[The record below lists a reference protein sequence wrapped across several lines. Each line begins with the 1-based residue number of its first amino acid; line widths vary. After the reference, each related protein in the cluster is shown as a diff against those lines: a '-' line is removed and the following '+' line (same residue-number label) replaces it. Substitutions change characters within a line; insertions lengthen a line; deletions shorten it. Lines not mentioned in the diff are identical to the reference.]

1 TADWREQG
9 MNFLRDIK
17 LTKKHFILLGIAV
30 IAFVGWRVVSVLKP
44 PATEKRTVPVVRTMT
59 VGETVADGTATYP
72 GEVRGKYESNLAF
85 QTGGKIV
92 SRSVNLGDTVRAG
105 QVLMELDPKDVRQ
118 SYDADQAAYQAA
130 LSNYNLAKENY
141 ARYSKLYEQN
151 AVSAMARDQ
160 YKTQLDAA
168 DATLKSARAKWNAS
182 RNQMEYT
189 QLVSDHDGTVAAI
202 SGEIGQVVGAGTPVV
217 TIVRDG
223 SREIQIYVP
232 ENRLGQ
238 IRPNQPAKITFWALN
253 DSMASGHISEIAPM
267 ADSVTRTYKVKVA
280 VDTMPEAVKLGMT
293 AKVTLQNGTENVIE
307 IPSGAVYQTGE
318 QPQVWVIRNKKA
330 TLVNVKTAGYE
341 GSNVIIAG
349 GLAIG
354 DVVVTGGVNK
364 LAEGQEVRLEG
375 SDTK

>member
-1 TADWREQG
+1 

-151 AVSAMARDQ
+151 AVSAM
-160 YKTQLDAA
+160 
-168 DATLKSARAKWNAS
+168 
-182 RNQMEYT
+182 
-189 QLVSDHDGTVAAI
+189 
-202 SGEIGQVVGAGTPVV
+202 
-217 TIVRDG
+217 
-223 SREIQIYVP
+223 
-232 ENRLGQ
+232 
-238 IRPNQPAKITFWALN
+238 
-253 DSMASGHISEIAPM
+253 
-267 ADSVTRTYKVKVA
+267 
-280 VDTMPEAVKLGMT
+280 
-293 AKVTLQNGTENVIE
+293 
-307 IPSGAVYQTGE
+307 
-318 QPQVWVIRNKKA
+318 
-330 TLVNVKTAGYE
+330 
-341 GSNVIIAG
+341 
-349 GLAIG
+349 
-354 DVVVTGGVNK
+354 
-364 LAEGQEVRLEG
+364 
-375 SDTK
+375 

>member
-1 TADWREQG
+1 

-92 SRSVNLGDTVRAG
+92 SRSVNLGDTVHAG
-105 QVLMELDPKDVRQ
+105 QVLMELDPKDIRQ

-141 ARYSKLYEQN
+141 ARYSRLYEQN

-160 YKTQLDAA
+160 YRTQLDAA

-232 ENRLGQ
+232 ENRLG
-238 IRPNQPAKITFWALN
+238 PAKITFWALN
-253 DSMASGHISEIAPM
+253 DSVASGHISEIAPM
-267 ADSVTRTYKVKVA
+267 ADPVTRTYKVRVA

-293 AKVTLQNGTENVIE
+293 AKVTLQNGTENVIA

-318 QPQVWVIRNKKA
+318 QPQVWVIRDKKA

-349 GLAIG
+349 GLANG

>member
-1 TADWREQG
+1 

-253 DSMASGHISEIAPM
+253 DSMASGHIS
-267 ADSVTRTYKVKVA
+267 
-280 VDTMPEAVKLGMT
+280 L
-293 AKVTLQNGTENVIE
+293 
-307 IPSGAVYQTGE
+307 
-318 QPQVWVIRNKKA
+318 
-330 TLVNVKTAGYE
+330 
-341 GSNVIIAG
+341 
-349 GLAIG
+349 
-354 DVVVTGGVNK
+354 
-364 LAEGQEVRLEG
+364 
-375 SDTK
+375 

>member
-1 TADWREQG
+1 

-168 DATLKSARAKWNAS
+168 DATLRSARAKWNAS

-349 GLAIG
+349 GLANG

>member
-1 TADWREQG
+1 

-232 ENRLGQ
+232 Q

-349 GLAIG
+349 GLANG

>member
-1 TADWREQG
+1 MAAITRNIKFE
-9 MNFLRDIK
+9 LRDIK

-232 ENRLGQ
+232 
-238 IRPNQPAKITFWALN
+238 ITFWALN

-349 GLAIG
+349 GLANG

>member
-1 TADWREQG
+1 

-232 ENRLGQ
+232 
-238 IRPNQPAKITFWALN
+238 
-253 DSMASGHISEIAPM
+253 ISEIAPM

-349 GLAIG
+349 GLANG

>member
-1 TADWREQG
+1 
-9 MNFLRDIK
+9 MNFLKEIK
-17 LTKKHFILLGIAV
+17 LTKTHVALFVAAV
-30 IAFVGWRVVSVLKP
+30 VAFAGWRVVSVLKP
-44 PATEKRTVPVVRTMT
+44 PATEERTVPVVRTVT
-59 VGETVADGTATYP
+59 VGETAADGTATYP

-85 QTGGKIV
+85 QAGGKIV
-92 SRSVNLGDTVRAG
+92 SRSVNLGDTVHAG
-105 QVLMELDPKDVRQ
+105 QVLMELDPKDIRQ

-141 ARYSKLYEQN
+141 ARYSRLYEQN

-160 YKTQLDAA
+160 YRTQLDAA
-168 DATLKSARAKWNAS
+168 DATLN
-182 RNQMEYT
+182 
-189 QLVSDHDGTVAAI
+189 
-202 SGEIGQVVGAGTPVV
+202 EIGQVVGAGTPVV

-253 DSMASGHISEIAPM
+253 DSVASGHISEIAPM
-267 ADSVTRTYKVKVA
+267 ADPVTRTYKVRVA

-293 AKVTLQNGTENVIE
+293 AKVTLQNGTENVIA

-318 QPQVWVIRNKKA
+318 QPQVWVIRDKKA

-349 GLAIG
+349 GLANG

>member
-1 TADWREQG
+1 

-232 ENRLGQ
+232 KW
-238 IRPNQPAKITFWALN
+238 P
-253 DSMASGHISEIAPM
+253 
-267 ADSVTRTYKVKVA
+267 
-280 VDTMPEAVKLGMT
+280 
-293 AKVTLQNGTENVIE
+293 
-307 IPSGAVYQTGE
+307 
-318 QPQVWVIRNKKA
+318 
-330 TLVNVKTAGYE
+330 
-341 GSNVIIAG
+341 
-349 GLAIG
+349 
-354 DVVVTGGVNK
+354 
-364 LAEGQEVRLEG
+364 
-375 SDTK
+375 

>member
-1 TADWREQG
+1 

-168 DATLKSARAKWNAS
+168 DATLRSARAKWNAS

-232 ENRLGQ
+232 
-238 IRPNQPAKITFWALN
+238 N

-293 AKVTLQNGTENVIE
+293 AKVTLQNGTENVIA

-349 GLAIG
+349 GLANG

>member
-1 TADWREQG
+1 

-232 ENRLGQ
+232 
-238 IRPNQPAKITFWALN
+238 RPNQPAKITFWALN
-253 DSMASGHISEIAPM
+253 DSVASGHISEIAPM
-267 ADSVTRTYKVKVA
+267 ADPVTRTYKVRVA

-349 GLAIG
+349 GLANG